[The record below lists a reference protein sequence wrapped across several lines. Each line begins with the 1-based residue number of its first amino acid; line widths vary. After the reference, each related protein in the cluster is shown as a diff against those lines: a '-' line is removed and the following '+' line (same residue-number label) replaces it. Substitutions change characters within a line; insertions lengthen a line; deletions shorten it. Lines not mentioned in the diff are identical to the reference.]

1 VKAVFQQVTKE
12 EFEKRMESIGLP
24 NNLAVAVGELCS
36 GLPYGEAELEAND
49 KIKAREVSS
58 IRRIDQKPDTNRNL
72 DNSFIL

>member
-12 EFEKRMESIGLP
+12 EYEMRMESIGLP

-36 GLPYGEAELEAND
+36 GLPYGEAGLEAND

-58 IRRIDQKPDTNRNL
+58 IRKIDQKSDANRNL
-72 DNSFIL
+72 DHSSIL